1 VGSVFQ
7 LIHACLP
14 TTVGSSAAHRRK
26 RQRSL
31 RVRPTMFDK
40 LKRIDWMAKLRKAFF
55 LLPLQLAP
63 KHHFKAARPGG
74 HFLSERPEK

>member
-1 VGSVFQ
+1 
-7 LIHACLP
+7 
-14 TTVGSSAAHRRK
+14 
-26 RQRSL
+26 
-31 RVRPTMFDK
+31 MFDK

-74 HFLSERPEK
+74 HFLNNWNLTPISVDRAESSA